1 MTKPERESA
10 GMKVEYLKGDRV
22 ADFVKYC
29 KKHKMEIDESFLYDA
44 DLENFEP
51 NDENP
56 TYIALNH
63 EGNIVA
69 VASIIMDEY
78 HKHGKR
84 ARFRIFHSEVEN
96 LEFYKKLLEAIL
108 KHTDVIEKLFVYV
121 PFENKKLAESLEGI
135 DFSAERFSFLLVRE
149 DLEIPQYYF
158 PEGYDIRP
166 FRLGQDE
173 ETWCMVRNAGFAKLQ
188 GHETPITPEMV
199 SKMMTKLD
207 YIEGGSLI
215 LYHHEQPVGIIRG
228 SNDEYEDEPIMNIG
242 PIALTPEYQGKGLGR
257 NLLRYLLDF
266 AKEKTYNRT
275 ILCVNG
281 ENEKAKTLY
290 VQEGYKQVE
299 GVTCYI
305 YRC

>member
-1 MTKPERESA
+1 
-10 GMKVEYLKGDRV
+10 MKVEYLKVDRV

-56 TYIALNH
+56 TYIALNQ

-69 VASIIMDEY
+69 AASIIMDEY
-78 HKHGKR
+78 HKQGKR
-84 ARFRIFHSEVEN
+84 ARFRIFHSEVEGP
-96 LEFYKKLLEAIL
+96 ESYKKLLEAIL

-135 DFSAERFSFLLVRE
+135 DFSTERFSFLLVRE
-149 DLEIPQYYF
+149 DLEIPQYHF
-158 PEGYDIRP
+158 PEGYDIKP

-199 SKMMTKLD
+199 SKMMSKSD

-228 SNDEYEDEPIMNIG
+228 SHDEYEDEPIMNIG

-257 NLLRYLLDF
+257 NLLRYLLHF
-266 AKEKTYNRT
+266 AKEKVYNRT
-275 ILCVNG
+275 ILCVNE